1 MPTYTTTS
9 LGYDDIRD
17 HYTTG
22 STINITTSTTGTYL
36 TNAYINTIRAS
47 MRSEVGVVP
56 VPVMANSDVSVRV
69 GYIPEVDG
77 VGIRDEENEE
87 IVVRV
92 RASDIPHKDDIDD
105 TTSEEL
111 DNFLNGFKIKKQE
124 KKE

>member
-1 MPTYTTTS
+1 MPTYTTTTS

-22 STINITTSTTGTYL
+22 STINISTSTTGTYL
-36 TNAYINTIRAS
+36 TNAYINTIRGW
-47 MRSEVGVVP
+47 MRS
-56 VPVMANSDVSVRV
+56 NVSV
-69 GYIPEVDG
+69 GYIPEVDR
-77 VGIRDEENEE
+77 VRVRDEESEE

-124 KKE
+124 KDE